1 MKRMQTLTCI
11 VLALSLLLGLGL
23 AGAQAESAGKIVVFQ
38 QKTEIYDQLVE
49 LAKTYQEET
58 ALRSKCGPSPATTII
73 RT

>member
-1 MKRMQTLTCI
+1 MKRMQTLMCI

-49 LAKTYQEET
+49 LAKAEPE
-58 ALRSKCGPSPATTII
+58 K
-73 RT
+73 

>member
-38 QKTEIYDQLVE
+38 PEDRDL
-49 LAKTYQEET
+49 
-58 ALRSKCGPSPATTII
+58 
-73 RT
+73 